1 MVDSLDGDFSE
12 AVLLLRRLSKALYSL
27 EFLDLTGCGEW
38 AAALWMT
45 AGVGGECVDW
55 VGDWG
60 KVERVRLGPGYV
72 LGEGVEGGEREA
84 WERLVG
90 VGRALERNV
99 RGRRRGKGRG
109 VLVVECGDEGVV

>member
-1 MVDSLDGDFSE
+1 MDADYSE

-72 LGEGVEGGEREA
+72 VGVGVEGEEREA

-99 RGRRRGKGRG
+99 RARRRGRG
-109 VLVVECGDEGVV
+109 VGGKGGLVVECGDDGTG

>member
-1 MVDSLDGDFSE
+1 MDGDYSE

-72 LGEGVEGGEREA
+72 VGEGVEGEERAA

-90 VGRALERNV
+90 VGKALERNV
-99 RGRRRGKGRG
+99 RGRRRGKGG
-109 VLVVECGDEGVV
+109 GGGLVVDCGDEGGGG